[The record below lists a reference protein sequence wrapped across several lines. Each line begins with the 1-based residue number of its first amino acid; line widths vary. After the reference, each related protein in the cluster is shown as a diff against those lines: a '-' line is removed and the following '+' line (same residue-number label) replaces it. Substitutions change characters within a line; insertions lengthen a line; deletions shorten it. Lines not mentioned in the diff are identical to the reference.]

1 MGIPPRASHRR
12 LHGVSFYFPPE
23 RKYGFLLCAP
33 DVLYVDVAGAMAPK
47 GKTDETPREGDG
59 SEYSYI
65 TDEEATWAEPAA
77 EPPTRGG
84 PGRMTASKSKAVKKE
99 KDERSSSD
107 RGQIGRASCRERV

>member
-1 MGIPPRASHRR
+1 MLQGFGSVGIPPRASHRR

-33 DVLYVDVAGAMAPK
+33 DVLYVDVAGALAPK

-77 EPPTRGG
+77 
-84 PGRMTASKSKAVKKE
+84 
-99 KDERSSSD
+99 
-107 RGQIGRASCRERV
+107 